1 MADITLQI
9 AIALFGACAVGVA
22 RRVTGVWVNPLS
34 IVFGC
39 FFIPMLFSLFR
50 FSGLQATSWLYETY
64 VAAWATIGAW
74 LLVPAVLLSA
84 RGEVGTVRWG
94 DKPALIHS
102 REFRLLVRT
111 FALVVLGAYLFGN
124 LIQTGYVF
132 PITHPET
139 AYQVHTVFPPII
151 RFFARANPAA
161 VVLLYLLFWSQR
173 KRVDLVLMLLVL
185 AVPLSR
191 LSRIDMALS
200 LVGLAVLFSVIPL
213 FKLTARRAW
222 VLGVLAVALILGGAE
237 LGNLRTNR
245 FGLYEVDYATAIAWK
260 PEVTGPASVIPIAYG
275 YFPLS
280 FENFDQFVR
289 QFNGVHMMG
298 LYSFDWLFSGVV
310 KLNWLPG
317 FGEMRYLNAK
327 FDPISSAANVPTAL
341 FPFYADFGPVGMVLP
356 MMLYAMFWIF
366 CFYKARE
373 SPLFLVLF
381 ALYSGGFA
389 LSSFQALIAAPVLIQ
404 QLIEV
409 SLIFWITGRLI
420 DRRIGHGNVRS

>member
-9 AIALFGACAVGVA
+9 AIALFGACAVGVG

-50 FSGLQATSWLYETY
+50 FSGLQASSWLYETY
-64 VAAWATIGAW
+64 VAAWAAIGAW
-74 LLVPAVLLSA
+74 LLLPTIVLSA
-84 RGEVGTVRWG
+84 RGRVGIVRIGDRPTV
-94 DKPALIHS
+94 ICS

-111 FALVVLGAYLFGN
+111 FALVALGAYLVGN
-124 LIQTGYVF
+124 VMQTGFMF
-132 PITHPET
+132 PVTHPET
-139 AYQVHTVFPPII
+139 AYQVHTVFPPVV

-161 VVLLYLLFWSQR
+161 VLLLYLLFWSQR
-173 KRVDLVLMLLVL
+173 RRVDLVLILLVL

-200 LVGLAVLFSVIPL
+200 LIGLAVLFSVIPL
-213 FKLTARRAW
+213 FRLTARRSW
-222 VLGVLAVALILGGAE
+222 MLGVLALLVILGGAE

-245 FGLYEVDYATAIAWK
+245 FGLYEVDYASAIAWK
-260 PEVTGPASVIPIAYG
+260 PAVTGPASVIPIAYG

-317 FGEMRYLNAK
+317 FGEMRFLNAK
-327 FDPISSAANVPTAL
+327 FEPISAAANVPTAL
-341 FPFYADFGPVGMVLP
+341 FPFYADFGSIGMALP
-356 MMLYAMFWIF
+356 MMLYVVFWIY

-389 LSSFQALIAAPVLIQ
+389 LSSFQALIAAPVLVQ
-404 QLIEV
+404 QLIEIAF
-409 SLIFWITGRLI
+409 IFWLAARLI
-420 DRRIGHGNVRS
+420 DRRDGRGSS